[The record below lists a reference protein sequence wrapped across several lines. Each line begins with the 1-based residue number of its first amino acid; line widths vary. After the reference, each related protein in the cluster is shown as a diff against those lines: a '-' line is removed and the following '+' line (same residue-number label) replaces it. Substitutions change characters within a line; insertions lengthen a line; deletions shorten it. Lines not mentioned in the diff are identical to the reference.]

1 MNNGIQY
8 KISTKEHFYF
18 VLKIIFATIGYGII
32 FIGFKALIS
41 SDQFPAFIPI
51 LFYAVLIVLYLF
63 FRLGLLIGYIQ
74 GNAIKVSKNQFSNLY
89 SILESQCKSLGIEN
103 VPDMYIMQNGGILNA
118 FATAFMGSN
127 YIVLYSEIVE
137 EAYQNNIDTVGF
149 VIGHELGHIKR
160 KHVLKT
166 LILFPSIIVPFLNSA
181 YSRACEYTCDNIG
194 AALSPNGAK
203 SGLLL
208 LAAGKGIWKKV
219 NVEKFIEQELTEG
232 GFWCWFAE
240 KVSSHPKL
248 TKRLIQFNNLIVTK
262 PLKQNLEVIAEPIEI
277 KASDHN
283 RFLPNA

>member
-8 KISTKEHFYF
+8 KISTKEHVYF
-18 VLKIIFATIGYGII
+18 VLKIIFGLIGYGLI
-32 FIGFKALIS
+32 FLALKALIS

-51 LFYAVLIVLYLF
+51 LFYIVLIVLYLF
-63 FRLGLLIGYIQ
+63 LRLGLLIGYIK
-74 GNAIKVSKNQFSNLY
+74 GNAIKVGRNQFPNLNT
-89 SILESQCKSLGIEN
+89 ILESQCKSLEIDN

-160 KHVLKT
+160 KHMLKS
-166 LILFPSIIVPFLNSA
+166 LLLFPSVMVPFLNSA

-203 SGLLL
+203 SGLIL

-219 NVEKFIEQELTEG
+219 NLEKFIEQEYTEG

-248 TKRLIQFNNLIVTK
+248 TKRLIQFNNLVVTK
-262 PLKQNLEVIAEPIEI
+262 PLKQNIEADTEPKEI
-277 KASDHN
+277 KTSDHN
-283 RFLPNA
+283 NYLPK